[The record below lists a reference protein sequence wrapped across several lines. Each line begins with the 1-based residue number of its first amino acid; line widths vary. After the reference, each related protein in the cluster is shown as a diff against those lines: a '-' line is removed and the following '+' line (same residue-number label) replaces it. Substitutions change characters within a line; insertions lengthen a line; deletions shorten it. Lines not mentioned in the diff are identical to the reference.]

1 MRRRSV
7 VFDVL
12 LAGAVLVAGQAEAWT
27 GTFATHRQGPHAVE
41 AAAYGLAALALVLR
55 RREPLRCV
63 LVLCGVMAVEFA
75 VVGSPEGFGVLVP
88 PLVAAYTVANREERR
103 PALWGLAAILGLGV
117 AWLVLDPM
125 NTTRFQHVQ
134 AAMWLSPWVIA
145 WLLGA
150 YLRARRLYV
159 QGLVRER
166 EERAVSAV
174 AEERNRIARELH
186 DVIGHS
192 VSVMTVQA
200 SAVRRLMHADQARER
215 AALETVEATGREA
228 LAEMRRMVGVLRS
241 GPAAPDLAP
250 PPTLDQLD
258 RLVENFRRAGL
269 EVEVRAAGEPVP
281 LPPGLDL
288 TAYRLLQEGL
298 TNTLRHAAATRAVVS
313 VRYRPDILALSV
325 RDDGRGPDASA
336 PPGNGLLG
344 MRERVAV
351 YGGRLTAGAA
361 PGGGFELC
369 VELPW
374 QPA

>member
-186 DVIGHS
+186 
-192 VSVMTVQA
+192 
-200 SAVRRLMHADQARER
+200 
-215 AALETVEATGREA
+215 
-228 LAEMRRMVGVLRS
+228 
-241 GPAAPDLAP
+241 
-250 PPTLDQLD
+250 
-258 RLVENFRRAGL
+258 
-269 EVEVRAAGEPVP
+269 
-281 LPPGLDL
+281 
-288 TAYRLLQEGL
+288 
-298 TNTLRHAAATRAVVS
+298 
-313 VRYRPDILALSV
+313 
-325 RDDGRGPDASA
+325 
-336 PPGNGLLG
+336 
-344 MRERVAV
+344 
-351 YGGRLTAGAA
+351 
-361 PGGGFELC
+361 
-369 VELPW
+369 
-374 QPA
+374 